1 MFLNVRGVNE
11 KIEVNRNYIITSLGR
26 VYLNK
31 EFGYRGK
38 RSEAIDIAYEVLDKY
53 YPKNTS
59 AIKSR
64 TVFVFERVIDNLDDL
79 DKYFNLSS
87 KFMEYLIDTKEQY
100 WNRAIQNFRSKLSAN
115 DSYSLLKPVFF
126 RYRNLAKNRENLRK
140 VRSSL
145 NNIQRYKK
153 MVLYNVKYELRDNKL
168 RLLEDFWINL
178 TEIEDVKINSRYYSK
193 EFECISL
200 GNIKSFD
207 NVEIE
212 FDNRN
217 RVKIKLMI

>member
-1 MFLNVRGVNE
+1 MFLKVRGVNE
-11 KIEVNRNYIITSLGR
+11 KIEVNRNCIITSIGR

-31 EFGYRGK
+31 EFGYEEK
-38 RSEAIDIAYEVLDKY
+38 RSKAIDIAYEVLNEY

-59 AIKSR
+59 AIKNG
-64 TVFVFERVIDNLDDL
+64 TVFVFEKVIDNLNDL

-100 WNRAIQNFRSKLSAN
+100 WDRAIQNFRTKLSTD
-115 DSYSLLKPVFF
+115 DSCSLLKPVFF
-126 RYRNLAKNRENLRK
+126 RYRNLAKNRENLGK
-140 VRSSL
+140 LRSSL
-145 NNIQRYKK
+145 NNNIQRYNK

-168 RLLEDFWINL
+168 RLLEDFWIDL
-178 TEIEDVKINSRYYSK
+178 TEIEDVKYYSE

-207 NVEIE
+207 KVEIE
-212 FDNRN
+212 LGNKDI
-217 RVKIKLMI
+217 VKIKLMI

>member
-1 MFLNVRGVNE
+1 MFLKVRGVNE
-11 KIEVNRNYIITSLGR
+11 KIEINKNCIITSLGR

-38 RSEAIDIAYEVLDKY
+38 RSESIDIAYEVLDKY

-59 AIKSR
+59 AIKSG
-64 TVFVFERVIDNLDDL
+64 TVFVFEKVIDNLDDL

-100 WNRAIQNFRSKLSAN
+100 WDRAIQNFRTKLSTN

-168 RLLEDFWINL
+168 RLLEDFWIDL
-178 TEIEDVKINSRYYSK
+178 TEIEDVKINNRYYSE

-212 FDNRN
+212 LDNRN